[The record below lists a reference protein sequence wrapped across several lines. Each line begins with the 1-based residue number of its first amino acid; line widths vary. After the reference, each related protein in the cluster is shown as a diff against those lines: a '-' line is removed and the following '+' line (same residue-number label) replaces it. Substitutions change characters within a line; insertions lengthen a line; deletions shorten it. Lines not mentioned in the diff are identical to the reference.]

1 MILSKNINFRNFTKV
16 KKDRV
21 LKKKLEKIIYS
32 NNEILKSLSPK
43 YNYSFSKEL
52 VSKLKKNFST
62 VKLIGIGGSILG
74 TKAIYNF
81 LYKKVKKNFLFI
93 DNLANQ
99 KFSVSNEKKTL
110 NIIVSKSGNTLETI
124 LNTNIFVTKKSNN
137 IFITEKK
144 NSFLRNLA
152 HQLKNEVI
160 DHNNF
165 IGGRYSV
172 LSEVGM
178 LPASLMG
185 LNEKKFKQFNNLIKK
200 KNFLENLTINTS
212 NIIYFSKQ
220 RRFNSIIINYDE
232 SSDDLFKWYQQ
243 LVAESLGKNKKG
255 IFPIISTMP
264 KDNHSLMQLYLDGPE
279 KNFFTFFDVI
289 EKKTNKFKGINK
301 LPVENYLKD
310 KKLSEILHSQ
320 KRATENIFLK
330 KRIPFRSFEILKR
343 DEKTLGEL
351 FTFFILETILVA
363 TKIVSNIKKVN
374 NSPNVFSS
382 LFKIS
387 KLRNGILFFKKILK

>member
-255 IFPIISTMP
+255 IFPLFLREIHFNAIIS
-264 KDNHSLMQLYLDGPE
+264 
-279 KNFFTFFDVI
+279 
-289 EKKTNKFKGINK
+289 
-301 LPVENYLKD
+301 
-310 KKLSEILHSQ
+310 
-320 KRATENIFLK
+320 
-330 KRIPFRSFEILKR
+330 
-343 DEKTLGEL
+343 
-351 FTFFILETILVA
+351 
-363 TKIVSNIKKVN
+363 
-374 NSPNVFSS
+374 
-382 LFKIS
+382 
-387 KLRNGILFFKKILK
+387 